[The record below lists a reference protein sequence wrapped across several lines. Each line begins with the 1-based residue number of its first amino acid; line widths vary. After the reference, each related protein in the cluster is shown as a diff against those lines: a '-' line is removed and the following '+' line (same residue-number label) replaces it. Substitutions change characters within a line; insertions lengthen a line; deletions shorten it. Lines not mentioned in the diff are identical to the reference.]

1 VITNKSPIDVSLL
14 EQSPFVD
21 GGLKGN
27 LNPLEQ
33 LLVNVV
39 YGQRGSASTQDE
51 WATEQIRVEVE

>member
-1 VITNKSPIDVSLL
+1 VSLL

-33 LLVNVV
+33 LLVNAVH
-39 YGQRGSASTQDE
+39 GWRGNASIRNDE
-51 WATEQIRVEVE
+51 WATEQVTVEVE

>member
-1 VITNKSPIDVSLL
+1 VSLL